1 MNTKEKIE
9 KYIAENQLTV
19 NEESIWNFDEK
30 IEDELLC
37 LISHGIKTATSSLY
51 KFYEVENTVLPK
63 VGDINIIT
71 NSKGGISIS

>member
-19 NEESIWNFDEK
+19 NEESIWNFDET

-37 LISHGIKTATSSLY
+37 LISLRKS
-51 KFYEVENTVLPK
+51 
-63 VGDINIIT
+63 
-71 NSKGGISIS
+71 